1 MEGLALAVVIYQTYG
16 KYWGNTSDN
25 GLRCLYLVTK
35 ILEKDNE
42 KLRVITNEG

>member
-1 MEGLALAVVIYQTYG
+1 MEGLALAGVIYQTYD

-25 GLRCLYLVTK
+25 GLKCLFLMTK
-35 ILEKDNE
+35 NLEKDNE